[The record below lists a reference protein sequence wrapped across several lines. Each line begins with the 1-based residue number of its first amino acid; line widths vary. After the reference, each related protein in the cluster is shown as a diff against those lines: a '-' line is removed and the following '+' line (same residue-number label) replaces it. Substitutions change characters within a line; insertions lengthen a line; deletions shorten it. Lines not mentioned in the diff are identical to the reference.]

1 MAVIMHIWFHLS
13 NMHMK
18 YKDDIINVYHM
29 NFNGTTGKCTGEW
42 VNAKFVKA
50 QAIQEVR
57 IYFKPDDFNPDESR
71 NVMRVTPD
79 HIFPVIDDNGFIRD
93 KNAYLL
99 QTGDQL
105 ILSMHNIWDYLE
117 MNFLIEIKI

>member
-1 MAVIMHIWFHLS
+1 
-13 NMHMK
+13 
-18 YKDDIINVYHM
+18 M

-117 MNFLIEIKI
+117 MNFLIEIKIQ